1 MMTRT
6 AQYLVIGVLTLGLA
20 GCQEAG
26 QKQTL
31 GTLLGA
37 VSGAVAGAQVGK
49 GKGRIAA
56 VAAGTLLGSLLGGS
70 IGKSLDNADRIAM
83 QQTTQQT
90 LESSPSG
97 KTVTWKNPDS
107 GHSGTVT
114 PQPSY
119 KNSTGEYCRE
129 YQQSVTVNGKTERA
143 YGTACRQPDG
153 SWKIVSG

>member
-56 VAAGTLLGSLLGGS
+56 VAAGTLVADALLLLLLVDSTESEDELQADARIS
-70 IGKSLDNADRIAM
+70 INAVRVATIKGIRSNRY
-83 QQTTQQT
+83 
-90 LESSPSG
+90 LVISP
-97 KTVTWKNPDS
+97 
-107 GHSGTVT
+107 
-114 PQPSY
+114 PS
-119 KNSTGEYCRE
+119 C
-129 YQQSVTVNGKTERA
+129 
-143 YGTACRQPDG
+143 D
-153 SWKIVSG
+153 